1 MKKNLIIATCLLII
15 GQSIVAQ
22 NNSKESSKS
31 IINTNNK
38 LNMENKIYNEDGLKS
53 ISLYNIAF
61 TVKDIDESIKWYK
74 EILGFELKNKST
86 FSVPS
91 GSAEIAILQ
100 SGDLKLEIL
109 QVPNNKKIEE
119 MFAAVPMHL
128 VPVGN
133 KFIVFQVTNIKLA
146 TEQLEEKGVKFV
158 WKEQFIAGDKMLC
171 TMIEDIDG
179 NKINIFQ
186 TNTIFEDKKVES
198 ILSPEQIALKH
209 LQLWSETDD
218 QSRKKIMD
226 ELYDDTITVIDPA
239 FKVTGK
245 EKLMDFIT
253 DLQDKHS
260 GYVFSLNGKIS
271 SHSDMIKFNWYYGP
285 KSNPKKL
292 TGTDVITLKNGK
304 IKTISV
310 FID

>member
-1 MKKNLIIATCLLII
+1 MKNNLIIAICLLII
-15 GQSIVAQ
+15 GQSILAQ
-22 NNSKESSKS
+22 NKSKESSKL

-38 LNMENKIYNEDGLKS
+38 LKMENKIYNEDGLKS

-61 TVKDIDESIKWYK
+61 TVKNIDESIKWYK

-86 FSVPS
+86 FSLPL

-119 MFAAVPMHL
+119 MFAAAPMHL
-128 VPVGN
+128 IPIGN
-133 KFIVFQVTNIKLA
+133 KSIVLQVTNIKLA
-146 TEQLEEKGVKFV
+146 TEQLEQKGVKFV

-198 ILSPEQIALKH
+198 VLSPEQIAAKH
-209 LQLWSETDD
+209 LKLWSETDK
-218 QSRKKIMD
+218 QSRKKIID
-226 ELYDDTITVIDPA
+226 ELYDDVITVIDPA

-245 EKLMDFIT
+245 EKLMDFIS

-271 SHSDMIKFNWYYGP
+271 SHSGMIKFNWYYGP
-285 KSNPKKL
+285 KSDPKKI
-292 TGTDVITLKNGK
+292 TGTDVLTLNNGMV
-304 IKTISV
+304 KTISI